1 MTIAHITPDKKK
13 KESTVHIN
21 GKDFKVISYFEGTE
35 TASKLLYDMAVNRVL
50 NEPAPSMKSTGVQH
64 D

>member
-1 MTIAHITPDKKK
+1 MTIAHKTPDKKK
-13 KESTVHIN
+13 TENTVHIN

-50 NEPAPSMKSTGVQH
+50 NESVLSAKSHDVQQY
-64 D
+64 